1 MMNLSEAVLL
11 EHGLSVQAYQ
21 PAPSKSHF
29 ERAAP
34 FDRVPDLQAEGEPVA
49 ISGIEFEPARVLVR
63 PHTEVRFVV
72 VNHDPIRHEL
82 IVGDGDLHARHE
94 NGTEAAHPPRPGEV
108 TVDPGRTGS
117 TRLTFHEPGVVRYAC
132 HLPGHLA
139 YGMQGK
145 VVVDAAPGERRQLAS
160 TSADMPLAT
169 WRMQ

>member
-1 MMNLSEAVLL
+1 MIAALMVPTVGAVMWLL
-11 EHGLSVQAYQ
+11 RGADASATPDVLGPGPVTVRLDVEHS
-21 PAPSKSHF
+21 
-29 ERAAP
+29 R
-34 FDRVPDLQAEGEPVA
+34 
-49 ISGIEFEPARVLVR
+49 FEPARVLVR